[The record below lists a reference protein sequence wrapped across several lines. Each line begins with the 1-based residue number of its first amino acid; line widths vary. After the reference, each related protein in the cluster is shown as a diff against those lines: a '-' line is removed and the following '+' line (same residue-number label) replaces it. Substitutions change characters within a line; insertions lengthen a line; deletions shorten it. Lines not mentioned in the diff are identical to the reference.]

1 MFTITLPAAPS
12 VGDNIIFVDG
22 ADWATNNLTIARNGS
37 TIESI
42 AQDLIVD
49 IGTIRLELV
58 YDGTTWNVYASITST
73 SITALTN
80 DTSTNTT
87 QYLSMSRA
95 TSGAFDT
102 AYVASSKL
110 YFNPSTGILSSVD
123 FDSLSDRTLKENIQP
138 MVDSISILNEIN
150 PVSFNWKDNGKKSY
164 GVIAQEI
171 EEILPDIVDTNP
183 DTGIKS
189 VSYLQLISFL
199 IDAVKKHQIEI
210 SMIKQELGSKQ

>member
-1 MFTITLPAAPS
+1 VFTITLPAAPS